1 MSKRRRTG
9 DTAHLSSQAR
19 SARRHRNDQE
29 LRRYVHGTLDRD
41 ALERLAPDILIDAL
55 GTFCPEPVIRTQDR
69 MADAEPGEIAMLIA
83 DDVGVEIDIPA
94 WCLSTGNEYL
104 GLLKSESS
112 YRVFVRRAS
121 FERP

>member
-1 MSKRRRTG
+1 MSRRRRTG

-29 LRRYVHGTLDRD
+29 LRRYVHGTLARD
-41 ALERLAPDILIDAL
+41 ALERLVPDILIDAL

-69 MADAEPGEIAMLIA
+69 MADAGPGEIAMLLA

-112 YRVFVRRAS
+112 YKGFVRRAS
-121 FERP
+121 FARP

>member
-1 MSKRRRTG
+1 MSRRRRTG

-29 LRRYVHGTLDRD
+29 LRRYVHGTLARD
-41 ALERLAPDILIDAL
+41 ALERLVPDILIDAL
-55 GTFCPEPVIRTQDR
+55 GTFCPEPVIRSQDR
-69 MADAEPGEIAMLIA
+69 MADAGPGEIAMLLA

-104 GLLKSESS
+104 GLLKSERD
-112 YRVFVRRAS
+112 YKVFVRRAS

>member
-1 MSKRRRTG
+1 M
-9 DTAHLSSQAR
+9 AHAKS
-19 SARRHRNDQE
+19 
-29 LRRYVHGTLDRD
+29 
-41 ALERLAPDILIDAL
+41 
-55 GTFCPEPVIRTQDR
+55 
-69 MADAEPGEIAMLIA
+69 GEIAMLLA

-112 YRVFVRRAS
+112 YKVFVRRAS